1 MSFCELFSNTKNRSD
16 VENHVAHGIYELL
29 HFKRY
34 LWYIV
39 HTQKL
44 KKTKKLTSNSQARV
58 P

>member
-16 VENHVAHGIYELL
+16 VADYVAHGIHELL
-29 HFKRY
+29 HFKDY

-39 HTQKL
+39 HTQKM
-44 KKTKKLTSNSQARV
+44 KKIKKLTSNSQARV